1 MGILSWFKAKDDGA
15 AREAELLMQ
24 LMGDKA
30 YPYIFGRSRNLTLS
44 EKERYH
50 ALKVRR
56 IIEAKLK
63 IADRLDTATRY
74 LKASGN
80 RTQQQTDE

>member
-1 MGILSWFKAKDDGA
+1 MASAGELSVGILSWFKAKDDSA

-30 YPYIFGRSRNLTLS
+30 YRYIFARSRDLKLPD
-44 EKERYH
+44 KERYH

-56 IIEAKLK
+56 IIERKLK
-63 IADRLDTATRY
+63 DCRQVGH
-74 LKASGN
+74 GN
-80 RTQQQTDE
+80 